1 MPLYEYVCSECDNKF
16 EVLRPLDQAE
26 NEACCPECQK
36 SARRVMSTVS
46 VFTTSPGGVPK
57 TVPGS
62 TGSSCASC
70 SSGNC
75 STCAS

>member
-26 NEACCPECQK
+26 NEACCPKCQK